1 MKVKELIKELQKLPQ
16 ESTVIADVLGDE
28 NSAEIVS
35 VRAGAKT
42 YKAFSFIAIDRS
54 EEVKMHLNFI
64 SDMRS
69 DYEGD
74 QEEWIPVTERLPEEK
89 GQYLVAIEDNEGCLI
104 ETTKAFYELN
114 GLWSSPFFYMSDVV
128 TAWMPLPEPYK
139 EDKDDTARD

>member
-1 MKVKELIKELQKLPQ
+1 MKVKDLIKELQKLPQ

-35 VRAGAKT
+35 VKAGAKT

-74 QEEWIPVTERLPEEK
+74 
-89 GQYLVAIEDNEGCLI
+89 
-104 ETTKAFYELN
+104 YE
-114 GLWSSPFFYMSDVV
+114 
-128 TAWMPLPEPYK
+128 
-139 EDKDDTARD
+139 